1 MRFNR
6 VFLRRF
12 FFQFFPHKCMKLKS
26 FFRKGIYSV
35 SVMQLVLIFSSVF
48 ISAIEYFTIFHS
60 SFIMALQ
67 THSPR
72 TSKAIQKQTAED
84 VQLNLDFILSMFEII
99 QTRKKCDRLVNDH
112 VNSKTKKQ
120 TEEFQALRAL
130 HVDVPL
136 KASTVKGWFNGIY
149 DLIEIIRPTGMY
161 LIEIYYPL
169 RSFHNN

>member
-1 MRFNR
+1 
-6 VFLRRF
+6 
-12 FFQFFPHKCMKLKS
+12 
-26 FFRKGIYSV
+26 
-35 SVMQLVLIFSSVF
+35 
-48 ISAIEYFTIFHS
+48 
-60 SFIMALQ
+60 MALQ
-67 THSPR
+67 TPSPR
-72 TSKAIQKQTAED
+72 TSKTIQKQTAD

-112 VNSKTKKQ
+112 VNSKTLKQ

-130 HVDVPL
+130 HMDVPL

-149 DLIEIIRPTGMY
+149 DLIEIISPTVMY